1 MDATLLANNSQYC
14 FILHTLLHVVQ
25 CCWDR
30 SYCAKSETSQ
40 TFPHANTRNIVNCC
54 VSFHVALSVSCRVFQ
69 RHTQLCSREL
79 GMLRHNRNHTVNL
92 TLLHWIK
99 IFWRIFL
106 AQNALSQ
113 SILTQFCTISF
124 SVFFLRFFYSSE
136 LSVFDIKIKTECKGD
151 QYIILWKLEITKSW
165 VGATMMK
172 DENAFIPT
180 LCTALV
186 SRDRWSK
193 HAYQNA
199 SDPYA
204 SDLIAFCKFHSFLVE
219 VQTNAGCIH
228 AMYVQ

>member
-14 FILHTLLHVVQ
+14 FILRTLFHVVQ

-30 SYCAKSETSQ
+30 SCCAKSETSQ
-40 TFPHANTRNIVNCC
+40 TFSPCKHTQHRNSFVR
-54 VSFHVALSVSCRVFQ
+54 FHVALSVSCRVSQ

-124 SVFFLRFFYSSE
+124 SVFFFLSFFYSSA
-136 LSVFDIKIKTECKGD
+136 LSVCDIKTKIECKGD

-165 VGATMMK
+165 VGATMME
-172 DENAFIPT
+172 DENAFTPT

-193 HAYQNA
+193 HAYQNT
-199 SDPYA
+199 SERRPKCEW
-204 SDLIAFCKFHSFLVE
+204 S
-219 VQTNAGCIH
+219 NCIL
-228 AMYVQ
+228 